1 MDEEK
6 IDAEK
11 PEEALEV
18 ALKLKEIGTKW
29 VWLTKSHKITNIGMG
44 LG

>member
-18 ALKLKEIGTKW
+18 ATKLKEIGTKW
-29 VWLTKSHKITNIGMG
+29 VTKARNAQDIGSG
-44 LG
+44 

>member
-1 MDEEK
+1 VDEEK

-18 ALKLKEIGTKW
+18 ATKLKEIGTKW
-29 VWLTKSHKITNIGMG
+29 VTKAHNAKVIGSG
-44 LG
+44 